1 MWGHV
6 PPASSMALVP
16 MCTACVR
23 LLVELTDNIE
33 YMSCMCLLYVDA
45 EQDGIV
51 GGATYEVR

>member
-1 MWGHV
+1 
-6 PPASSMALVP
+6 MALVP